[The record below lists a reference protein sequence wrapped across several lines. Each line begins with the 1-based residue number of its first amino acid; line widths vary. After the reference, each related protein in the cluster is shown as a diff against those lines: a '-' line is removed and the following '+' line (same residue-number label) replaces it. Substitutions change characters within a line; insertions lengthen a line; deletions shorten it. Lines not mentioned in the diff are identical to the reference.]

1 MTATPRQRWLRAHWH
16 RLAAHAAGLVPLV
29 VLALYVGA
37 GLTANP
43 LRLIMLR
50 TGMIGLILLVASF
63 ACSPASRWLGWRWAV
78 QSRRPLGLY
87 GFLHIAIHLLT
98 YAWWETNLDLEL
110 ILRDLEERQAMA
122 VGLLAFTL
130 LIPLA
135 ITSTAW
141 WQRTLGK
148 RWKLLHRL
156 IFIAMPLSVLHF
168 YWLDRDFK
176 EVPLLFAAILAILVV
191 ARLPL
196 FKRLTTPAHHRR
208 SA

>member
-1 MTATPRQRWLRAHWH
+1 M
-16 RLAAHAAGLVPLV
+16 PLV
-29 VLALYVGA
+29 VLLLYVGA

-50 TGMIGLILLVASF
+50 TGLSGLILLVASF
-63 ACSPASRWLGWRWAV
+63 ACSPASRWLGWRWATTI
-78 QSRRPLGLY
+78 RRPLGLY
-87 GFLHIAIHLLT
+87 GFLHIGIHLFT
-98 YAWWETNLDLEL
+98 YAWWETALDLEL

-122 VGLLAFTL
+122 VGLLAFAL

-135 ITSTAW
+135 VTSTAW
-141 WQRTLGK
+141 WQRKLGK

-176 EVPLLFAAILAILVV
+176 EVPLLFAAVVAILVV
-191 ARLPL
+191 ARLPV
-196 FKRLTTPAHHRR
+196 FKKRLITPVPHRR